1 MHPTA
6 DTWQTLIIAV
16 TYTVEVGGGEK
27 MEILCVLHFN
37 LSSELAAGERIFYI
51 MAL

>member
-16 TYTVEVGGGEK
+16 TYTAEMGGGEK
-27 MEILCVLHFN
+27 WQSYVNI
-37 LSSELAAGERIFYI
+37 
-51 MAL
+51 ALGSFWCEG

>member
-16 TYTVEVGGGEK
+16 TYTAEMGGGEK
-27 MEILCVLHFN
+27 WQSCV
-37 LSSELAAGERIFYI
+37 FYTSI
-51 MAL
+51 QVRM